1 MTVERLPDRSASS
14 AVPTLNPPTST
25 PAVPN
30 PEGRPKK
37 RQRVRPD
44 PEHDRSVPPPA
55 DIVPSGDI
63 APFGRGIGCAEEDD
77 DSATDHGLP
86 THRSSSSA
94 PAPAPI
100 PGNPVDPR
108 EPDHESLVPN
118 PVINMGNR
126 PWPEADDNELIGYKL
141 DARSRPSWKTIGQ
154 RMRSSADSRKAR
166 WQWLKNTRPD
176 LLTRADNEAE
186 D

>member
-1 MTVERLPDRSASS
+1 MTVERLPDRSAPS

-25 PAVPN
+25 PAVAN
-30 PEGRPKK
+30 PEARPKK
-37 RQRVRPD
+37 RQRGRPD

-100 PGNPVDPR
+100 PGGLLTLIV
-108 EPDHESLVPN
+108 S
-118 PVINMGNR
+118 NMGNR

-141 DARSRPSWKTIGQ
+141 DTRSR
-154 RMRSSADSRKAR
+154 
-166 WQWLKNTRPD
+166 
-176 LLTRADNEAE
+176 NEAE